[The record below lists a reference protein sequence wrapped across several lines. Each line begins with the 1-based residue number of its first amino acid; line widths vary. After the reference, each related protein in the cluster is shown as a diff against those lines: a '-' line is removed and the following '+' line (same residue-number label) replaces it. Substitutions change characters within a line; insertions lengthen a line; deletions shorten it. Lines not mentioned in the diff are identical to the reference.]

1 MFAEGVAA
9 IMTNFSE
16 DQIHRPLFE
25 EPTDAIEREDAW
37 VEPLGFLVGGLAN
50 MSRQQLADQYFDAAS
65 VLTQLILSHQWEDY
79 RLANPAL
86 FLYRHA
92 LELLVK
98 AVMRGTKT
106 GHHNLDKL
114 ADDLVTFVKREFDTD
129 VPDWI
134 IARLKELAKIDPGST
149 AFRYNE
155 NRNVPV
161 DGEFHV
167 DLHHLQH
174 VMNAL
179 KTALSGFLDPEYFRY
194 Y

>member
-1 MFAEGVAA
+1 
-9 IMTNFSE
+9 MTNFSK

-25 EPTDAIEREDAW
+25 EPTDVIEREDAW
-37 VEPLGFLVGGLAN
+37 DEPLGFLVGGMAN
-50 MSRQQLADQYFDAAS
+50 MSPQQLAEQYFDAAS
-65 VLTQLILSHQWEDY
+65 VLIQLILDHQWEDY

-98 AVMRGTKT
+98 AVMRERKT
-106 GHHNLDKL
+106 GHNLDKL
-114 ADDLVTFVKREFDTD
+114 ANDLVTFVKREFHTD

-155 NRNVPV
+155 NKDETTKEYVPV

-179 KTALSGFLDPEYFRY
+179 KIALSGFLDPDYFRNY
-194 Y
+194 

>member
-1 MFAEGVAA
+1 
-9 IMTNFSE
+9 MTNFSE

-50 MSRQQLADQYFDAAS
+50 MSPQQLADQYFDAAS

-106 GHHNLDKL
+106 RHHNLDKL

-134 IARLKELAKIDPGST
+134 IA
-149 AFRYNE
+149 
-155 NRNVPV
+155 
-161 DGEFHV
+161 
-167 DLHHLQH
+167 
-174 VMNAL
+174 
-179 KTALSGFLDPEYFRY
+179 
-194 Y
+194 